1 ATVFVLDRSLLM
13 GDPMCPGTGI
23 TLGVLFG
30 VIAYLAHL
38 REGKRKRKMTEE
50 GGLLTG
56 RKAIEEAN
64 DTT

>member
-1 ATVFVLDRSLLM
+1 M